1 MQLWVGNGCD
11 AAVRVGHTVNT
22 NNECLYQDFILH
34 NEAHNQGLVG
44 RHKLLQGLQAA
55 ICRNL
60 NDFVVQSQQT
70 EVALHSAQAHTK
82 PHQISG
88 QNQSDIWCMRPVV
101 IGLSDV
107 HRGISGAHCIQP
119 PDIWYHAGGY
129 LVTMQ
134 VWSDSHLPHNG
145 RAQHPRNQHI
155 EVLQDA
161 GALLTSPFRHLHLRC
176 TAKLPCPI
184 VKILVR
190 KASEAESSRCKHTN
204 LCMLA

>member
-70 EVALHSAQAHTK
+70 EVALHSAHAHTTA
-82 PHQISG
+82 
-88 QNQSDIWCMRPVV
+88 SDIWPKSIRY
-101 IGLSDV
+101 LV
-107 HRGISGAHCIQP
+107 HETHSHRIIRCTPGDIWCTLHSATRYMVPCWGISG
-119 PDIWYHAGGY
+119 DHAS
-129 LVTMQ
+129 V
-134 VWSDSHLPHNG
+134 V
-145 RAQHPRNQHI
+145 
-155 EVLQDA
+155 
-161 GALLTSPFRHLHLRC
+161 
-176 TAKLPCPI
+176 
-184 VKILVR
+184 
-190 KASEAESSRCKHTN
+190 
-204 LCMLA
+204 